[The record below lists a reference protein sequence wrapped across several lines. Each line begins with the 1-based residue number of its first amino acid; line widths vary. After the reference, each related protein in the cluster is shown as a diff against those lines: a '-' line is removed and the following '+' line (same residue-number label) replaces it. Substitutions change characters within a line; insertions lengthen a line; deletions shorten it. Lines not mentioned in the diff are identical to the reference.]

1 MTAPGNGILYFI
13 LTLCIVVSSGYAVG
27 RIHQWHRHGLER
39 DEAYRTGYDQASRS
53 IIGMMAERRATSVPA
68 PIVNP
73 PHVRRT
79 VFNQRTLYPDHEQ
92 DRRLEDIQF
101 RTSR

>member
-13 LTLCIVVSSGYAVG
+13 LTLGIVVTSGYAIG
-27 RIHQWHRHGLER
+27 RIHQWHRHGLDR
-39 DEAYRTGYDQASRS
+39 DEAYRNGYDKACRS
-53 IIGMMAERRATSVPA
+53 IIDMMAARKATLTTSMP
-68 PIVNP
+68 VNP

-79 VFNQRTLYPDHEQ
+79 VLNQRRLYPEHEP
-92 DRRLEDIQF
+92 EDIQF

>member
-1 MTAPGNGILYFI
+1 MTAPGNGILYFL
-13 LTLCIVVSSGYAVG
+13 LTLGIVVSSGYSVG

-39 DEAYRTGYDQASRS
+39 DAAYRTGYDQASRS
-53 IIGMMAERRATSVPA
+53 IIDMMAERRAMP
-68 PIVNP
+68 VNP

-79 VFNQRTLYPDHEQ
+79 VFNQRPLYPVYEQ
-92 DRRLEDIQF
+92 DRRREDIQF